1 MKYGILRYPHQNKR
15 YFDSTSVLLIN
26 EFMIMSSALGLD
38 IDKVAYETV
47 GGLELLTFETE
58 IIEGDALEAIHRLSS
73 NFVLFQFVGEAIVP
87 MNEGKETYFKNDI
100 SSILKYSG
108 KTNED
113 FTSMMINVGVF
124 SSAFAKQFKEPL
136 NILDPMCGRGT
147 TLYEGLIKGYN
158 VSGVELKK
166 AECEEIDKYL
176 KRYLKY
182 HKYKH
187 ESAHQTIAIKGSG
200 KGIKYTIET
209 ADSTENFKAKNRRKI
224 QFANGNTL
232 NVNNF
237 YKKDSF
243 HVIVTDVPYG
253 VQHTGGSKAKPVDVL
268 TLLKDA
274 SVAWKKVLKKGGT
287 VVISYNAFTLS
298 KEKLNEA
305 FEASGYEVLTEGVYG
320 DFEHWVEQAVNREV
334 FVARKK

>member
-15 YFDSTSVLLIN
+15 YFDSTSILLIN
-26 EFMIMSSALGLD
+26 EFHIMAEALGMD
-38 IDKVAYETV
+38 ISEVKYEEV
-47 GGLELLTFETE
+47 GGLELLTFETDTL
-58 IIEGDALEAIHRLSS
+58 EGQNLEAVYRLSS
-73 NFVLFQFVGEAIVP
+73 GYVLFSFENGALIP
-87 MNEGKETYFKNDI
+87 INEGKSTYFKKDI

-113 FTSMMINVGVF
+113 FTGMMINVGIF
-124 SSAFAKQFKEPL
+124 SSEYAKSFEEPL

-147 TLYEGLIKGYN
+147 TLYEGLIRGYN
-158 VSGVELKK
+158 VSGVEIKK
-166 AECEEIDKYL
+166 TECQEIDKFL

-187 ESAHQTIAIKGSG
+187 DASHQTIHTKDG
-200 KGIKYTIET
+200 KGAKYTIET
-209 ADSTENFKAKNRRKI
+209 ANTIENFKAKDRRRV

-232 NVNNF
+232 FVNDF

-253 VQHTGGSKAKPVDVL
+253 VQHQGSSKAKPVDML
-268 TLLKDA
+268 KLLSDA
-274 SVAWKKVLKKGGT
+274 SHAWKKVLKKGGT
-287 VVISYNAFTLS
+287 VVISYNAYTLD
-298 KEKLNEA
+298 KNKMKEA
-305 FEASGYEVLTEGVYG
+305 FENAGYEVLTEGVYG
-320 DFEHWVEQAVNREV
+320 QFEHWVEQAVNRDV

>member
-15 YFDSTSVLLIN
+15 YFDSTSVLLLN
-26 EFMIMSSALGLD
+26 EFHIMADALNVN
-38 IDKVAYETV
+38 IQNVEYQTV
-47 GGLELLTFETE
+47 GGLELLVFEAE
-58 IIEGDALEAIHRLSS
+58 ILEPDMLEAIYRLSS
-73 NFVLFQFVGEAIVP
+73 NFVLFKFVGETIVP
-87 MNEGKETYFKNDI
+87 MNEGKTTYFKDDI

-113 FTSMMINVGVF
+113 FTSMMINVGIF

-158 VSGVELKK
+158 VAGIELKK
-166 AECEEIDKYL
+166 AECQEIDKYL

-187 ESAHQTIAIKGSG
+187 DASHQTIKTRAG
-200 KGIKYTIET
+200 KGVKYTIET

-232 NVNNF
+232 EANTF
-237 YKKDSF
+237 YKKDSY

-253 VQHTGGSKAKPVDVL
+253 VQHQGASNSKPVDML
-268 TLLKDA
+268 KLLSDA
-274 SVAWKKVLKKGGT
+274 SLAWKKVLKKGGT
-287 VVISYNAFTLS
+287 VVISYNAYTLS
-298 KEKLNEA
+298 KEKLNEV
-305 FEASGYEVLTEGVYG
+305 FTASGYEVLTVGVYSE
-320 DFEHWVEQAVNREV
+320 FEHWVEQAVNRDV